1 MIKNP
6 PANAGNAGDMSLI
19 PGFGRPLGEG
29 NGNPLQ
35 NSCLE
40 IPWTEEPGGL
50 YSSRGCK
57 RVSRSTSKGTLVS
70 DLSFSLSFFF
80 SFFFF
85 YSVFSLWSHLP
96 EHLFPWLLIRLPFY
110 YTSQ

>member
-57 RVSRSTSKGTLVS
+57 RVSRSTSKGTLLS
-70 DLSFSLSFFF
+70 DLSFFLSLFLLFIFFF
-80 SFFFF
+80 TVFFLCGHIFQ
-85 YSVFSLWSHLP
+85 SIFSLG
-96 EHLFPWLLIRLPFY
+96 F
-110 YTSQ
+110 